1 MAVEDRRAIQAEEAR
16 EGLKAPEGNVASLA
30 HPGETSSRPR
40 PPLPLRI
47 RQRHPRDL
55 LAAQTSR

>member
-1 MAVEDRRAIQAEEAR
+1 MGAEDRRVIQAKEAR

-30 HPGETSSRPR
+30 RRAETSSRPR

-47 RQRHPRDL
+47 R
-55 LAAQTSR
+55 